1 MSKKLQD
8 LLPYVFP
15 LIAVIFVGI
24 MFARWYQA
32 RTAATPTGLLDP
44 EFAVESLS
52 AEEQNSIIKGAT
64 DYDMV
69 TMQGDENA
77 MGEVRY
83 QIADG
88 KLSFTVTANLPES
101 EEDYAVWL
109 ADEAKQTRKRV
120 FNLSYSKAGY
130 VGSAMVSAEV
140 LPVQVVVSKASDL
153 MLQDTVLEAT
163 ISAVE

>member
-15 LIAVIFVGI
+15 LLAVIFVGI

-32 RTAATPTGLLDP
+32 RTATTPTGLLDP
-44 EFAVESLS
+44 DFAVESLS

-64 DYDMV
+64 DSNTV
-69 TMQGDENA
+69 EMQGDEAA

-83 QIADG
+83 QVADG
-88 KLSFTVTANLPES
+88 KLSFTVTANLPAA
-101 EEDYAVWL
+101 EEEYAVWL
-109 ADEAKQTRKRV
+109 TDEAKQTRKRV

-130 VGSAMVSAEV
+130 VGSAMVSADV

-153 MLQDTVLEAT
+153 LLQDIVLEAT
-163 ISAVE
+163 VSATE